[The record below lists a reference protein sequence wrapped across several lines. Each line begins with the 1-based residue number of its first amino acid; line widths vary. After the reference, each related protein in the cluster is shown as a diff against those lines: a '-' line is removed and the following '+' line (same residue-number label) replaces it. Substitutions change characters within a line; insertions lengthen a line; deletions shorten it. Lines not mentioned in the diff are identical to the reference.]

1 MIEIPMADRA
11 AGTAAGPQEWPTA
24 AFVDEVRADGTWAPM
39 AFSEFIVKTHGRC
52 NIACDYC
59 YMYEM
64 ADQSWRSKPMV
75 LTRAT
80 VDQVARRLSD
90 HLHAHAAELPEVIVK
105 LHGGEALLVGAEEI
119 DYAATAF
126 RAAAPEGTAIRLSL
140 TTNAILL
147 DDEQML
153 ETLLKHDVRI
163 AVSLDGG
170 KEANDRHRRYA
181 NGKGSYDKVM
191 QGLRALRQPR
201 YAHLLQLVLCYIDVG
216 NDPLDVYEELA
227 ATGAP
232 AVEFSLPLG
241 NWTEP
246 PPGWAADA
254 TAFADWLIPVFD
266 RWYGTTPVPTT
277 VRLFDDIMA
286 LVLGGH
292 STTEGIGIGTFR
304 TLTVDTDGSVELVD
318 TLRSTFEGAPQTGL
332 DVFRHDFDAARS
344 HPGVVARQVGVRA
357 LAQTCRDCAVMDI
370 CGGGQYAHRYR
381 EGTGFLNPSVFCADL
396 TKLIV
401 HIRDRVVADVEA
413 LAATQ
418 QV

>member
-1 MIEIPMADRA
+1 MIEIPMAD
-11 AGTAAGPQEWPTA
+11 TAAGQGAVQEWPTA
-24 AFVDEVRADGTWAPM
+24 ALVDAVRADRTWAPM
-39 AFSEFIVKTHGRC
+39 PFSEFIVKTHGRC

-64 ADQSWRSKPMV
+64 ADQSWRSKPMA

-80 VDQVARRLSD
+80 VDRVAGRLAD

-105 LHGGEALLVGAEEI
+105 LHGGEALLVGAQEI
-119 DYAATAF
+119 DYAAAAF
-126 RAAAPEGTAIRLSL
+126 RAAAPEGTAMRLSL

-147 DDEQML
+147 DDENML
-153 ETLLKHDVRI
+153 ETLLEHDVKVT
-163 AVSLDGG
+163 VSLDGG
-170 KEANDRHRRYA
+170 KEAHDRHRKYA
-181 NGKGSYDKVM
+181 NGKGSHDKVM
-191 QGLRALRQPR
+191 QGIRQLLRPR
-201 YAHLLQLVLCYIDVG
+201 YSHLLQLILCYIDVD

-227 ATGAP
+227 AVGAP
-232 AVEFSLPLG
+232 AVDFSLPLG

-246 PPGWAADA
+246 PPGWVADG

-286 LVLGGH
+286 MVLGGS

-304 TLTVDTDGSVELVD
+304 TLTVDTDGSLELVD
-318 TLRSTFEGAPQTGL
+318 TLRSTFEGAPSTGL
-332 DVFRHDFDAARS
+332 DVFHDSFDAARD
-344 HPGVVARQVGVRA
+344 HPGVVARQIGVRGLSETCKSCA
-357 LAQTCRDCAVMDI
+357 LMDI

-381 EGTGFLNPSVFCADL
+381 QGTGFLNPSVFCADL

-401 HIRDRVVADVEA
+401 HIRDRVIADVEA

-418 QV
+418 EA